1 MPIVNLITKEKIAS
15 ENKEVLKKE
24 FADVMYEV
32 AGKSEN
38 WLMVRFTE
46 EEDIFFQGQPL
57 VKGGI
62 VEIKLVGKLQR
73 GQKEEI
79 SKRICDVLNKV
90 LGYRKD
96 SIYIVIQEIEGQNW
110 GYNGSTF

>member
-15 ENKEVLKKE
+15 EKKEILKKE

-46 EEDIFFQGQPL
+46 EEDIFFHGQPL
-57 VKGGI
+57 EEGGI

-90 LGYRKD
+90 LGYGKD